1 MRFVFIQIQHSGVF
15 ISLQNIKYNKNF
27 YKKCLQI
34 SVFELKY
41 IKTDIRGVYM
51 KRVLLKLSGEA
62 LSNGSG
68 EIYDMS
74 FVDKVAKALKEAK
87 ETGIEIG
94 VVIGAGNIWRG
105 RQGADMDRVDADRMG
120 MLATVI
126 NSICIKDALRRVGVD
141 AVVMSSVPM
150 APLTENY
157 SSDVAKK
164 YLSEGK
170 IVVFGCGL
178 GIPFLSTDT
187 AGAVKAAEIEADA
200 MFMAKNVDFIYT
212 DDPRKNP
219 NAKKL
224 ERVKASEVLAMNL
237 KAIDSTATA
246 FCMSNGMPIHVFG
259 LKDPYDILKALRG
272 ESVGTI
278 VSAE

>member
-1 MRFVFIQIQHSGVF
+1 
-15 ISLQNIKYNKNF
+15 
-27 YKKCLQI
+27 
-34 SVFELKY
+34 
-41 IKTDIRGVYM
+41 M

-68 EIYDMS
+68 EIYDVQ
-74 FVDKVAKALKEAK
+74 FVDKVAAALKAAK
-87 ETGIEIG
+87 ECGLEIG

-105 RQGADMDRVDADRMG
+105 RQGGEMDRVSADRMG

-126 NSICIKDALRRVGVD
+126 NSICMKDALVRAGVD
-141 AVVMSSVPM
+141 AVVMSSISM
-150 APLTENY
+150 SPLAEDY

-170 IVVFGCGL
+170 IVIFGCGL

-200 MFMAKNVDFIYT
+200 MFMAKNVDYIYT

-219 NAKKL
+219 DARKL

-259 LKDPYDILKALRG
+259 LRDPEDILRALKG
-272 ESVGTI
+272 ESVGT
-278 VSAE
+278 VVTAE